1 MAANSHIFVIS
12 HIDLFVSHNVIC
24 VRFICH
30 EVSYK
35 SNISWPAKEAFTL
48 KSLLNIKAIRSLNI
62 LRKKK
67 VILPLQL
74 FCKLPKRKIKI
85 FYFKFVDIV
94 LH

>member
-24 VRFICH
+24 VRFIWH

-35 SNISWPAKEAFTL
+35 SNMSWPANKAFT
-48 KSLLNIKAIRSLNI
+48 LNIKAIRSLNI
-62 LRKKK
+62 LREKKRSNSTIT
-67 VILPLQL
+67 VILQIAQ
-74 FCKLPKRKIKI
+74 KEKKIS
-85 FYFKFVDIV
+85 YFKFVDIV